1 MRLMTKRAIYLER
14 LRRLLPRWG
23 FAVGMFLP
31 LSGIAVPGHDTAYK
45 TESLARIRQ
54 SVQAYVEAKIANGP
68 GETSITIGTL
78 DPRLRLPRCTAP
90 LDVLHRA
97 PNAATSQ
104 IRLTVQCNGEKPWT
118 LYVPVEVRRKLPV
131 VVAANAIARGMP
143 MSADVL
149 RLEVRE
155 VTGGAQH
162 YYLDPTDLAGTAAR
176 RMLQPGEVIDSN
188 DISTLKL
195 VKRGQKVALT
205 THAAGL
211 EVRTTGVAMADGGK
225 GDRIPVRNPRS
236 KRVIYGRVSGDG
248 EVEVRKDQGS
258 S

>member
-1 MRLMTKRAIYLER
+1 MRLISKKPDFLER
-14 LRRLLPRWG
+14 VRRLLPRWA

-31 LSGIAVPGHDTAYK
+31 VSGIAVPGHDASYE
-45 TESLARIRQ
+45 TESLERIRQ
-54 SVQAYVEAKIANGP
+54 SVNAYVEAEIANGP

-78 DPRLRLPRCTAP
+78 DPRLRLARCTAP
-90 LDVLHRA
+90 LDVLHRT
-97 PNAATSQ
+97 PNTTSNQ

-131 VVAANAIARGMP
+131 VVAASAIARGTP
-143 MSADVL
+143 MHTEVL
-149 RLEVRE
+149 KLEVRE
-155 VTGGAQH
+155 VTGGGQN
-162 YYLDPTDLAGTAAR
+162 YYLDPSELAGTAAR
-176 RMLQPGEVIDSN
+176 RMLQPGEVIDAN

-195 VKRGQKVALT
+195 VKRGQKVALI

-211 EVRTTGVAMADGGK
+211 EVRTTGVAMADGGE
-225 GDRIPVRNPRS
+225 GERIPVRNPRS

-248 EVEVRKDQGS
+248 EVEVRKDRGS

>member
-1 MRLMTKRAIYLER
+1 MRLTTVRAVFRKR
-14 LRRLLPRWG
+14 LRRILPRWA
-23 FAVGMFLP
+23 FAVGMILP
-31 LSGIAVPGHDTAYK
+31 LSGIAVPGHDATYK
-45 TESLARIRQ
+45 TESLSRIRQ
-54 SVQAYVEAKIANGP
+54 SVQAYVEAEIANGP
-68 GETSITIGTL
+68 GETSVTIGTL
-78 DPRLRLPRCTAP
+78 DPRLRLARCTVP

-97 PNAATSQ
+97 PSGTSSQ
-104 IRLTVQCNGEKPWT
+104 IRLSVQCNGEKPWT

-131 VVAANAIARGMP
+131 VVAASAIARGMP
-143 MSADVL
+143 LSANVL
-149 RLEVRE
+149 KLEIRE
-155 VTGGAQH
+155 VTSGTQH

-176 RMLQPGEVIDSN
+176 RMLQPGEVINAN

-195 VKRGQKVALT
+195 VKRGQNVALT

-248 EVEVRKDQGS
+248 EVEVRKDRGS